1 METGAMTDAAA
12 ASERIVLF
20 DFDGVL
26 VDGDAFE
33 LFIRARLKRAIWRKA
48 LLLLASPLILLV
60 GIVSRSLAARLCLRI
75 AFLFVGAAGYERAAV
90 AYGRELARRP
100 KLFFRDA
107 VGALRRH
114 MAAGDRVIVVTG
126 CEEYLARAIL
136 DELGLQGIPLLASTL
151 RAGWFGMRLKHHN
164 FHQRKVALLTAQ
176 GVTRWAVAYSDSSRD
191 IPMLRG
197 ATEPFL
203 VNASPRTC
211 KKVEK
216 ALGRSVGRVAWY

>member
-1 METGAMTDAAA
+1 METGVVTGAEAAG
-12 ASERIVLF
+12 ERIVLF

-33 LFIRARLKRAIWRKA
+33 LFIRARLKRAWWRKA
-48 LLLLASPLILLV
+48 LLWLCVPLLLLT
-60 GIVSRSLAARLCLRI
+60 GIFSRSLAARLCLRI
-75 AFLFVGAAGYERAAV
+75 AFIFVGAAGYERAAT
-90 AYGRELARRP
+90 AFGRELARRP

-107 VGALRRH
+107 VSALRQH
-114 MAAGDRVIVVTG
+114 IAAGDRVIVVTG
-126 CEEYLARAIL
+126 CEERLARAIL
-136 DELGLQGIPLLASTL
+136 DELGLQGIAMLASEL
-151 RAGWFGMRLKHHN
+151 RPGWLGMRLKHHN
-164 FHQRKVALLTAQ
+164 FHKRKVAALHAQ
-176 GVTRWAVAYSDSSRD
+176 GVTAWAVAYSDSARD

-197 ATEPFL
+197 AVEPFL